1 LLLYVDDIVITGSSP
16 GLLQHFVDRLRNE
29 FAVKDMGAL
38 RFFLGIDVRRTKAG
52 FYLSQERYAEELLD
66 RAGMSSCKPMST
78 PIDANGKLAANGEP
92 IDDAQTYRSLA
103 GALQYLTVTRPDLAF
118 VVQQACLH
126 MHDPRTPHLMLLKR
140 ILRYVRGTA
149 TLGLHIRASSELSVI
164 AYSDADWAGCP
175 NTRRST
181 SGFYVFLGESL
192 VSWSSK
198 R

>member
-1 LLLYVDDIVITGSSP
+1 
-16 GLLQHFVDRLRNE
+16 
-29 FAVKDMGAL
+29 MGAL